1 MTDSFNT
8 DIARFCRIYQKN
20 ASEALNATFSR
31 TDAELLKKRLG
42 EAFDLFCESVA
53 NRLCEELR

>member
-8 DIARFCRIYQKN
+8 DIARFCRIYQEN
-20 ASEALNATFSR
+20 VSEALNATFSR
-31 TDAELLKKRLG
+31 TDAELLKKRLD